1 MWFSNLNF
9 RFSNVNGK
17 CPFSKCF
24 HCIFSRVGNESRF
37 FWTFFLT
44 LSSNN
49 CKFCTILF
57 SPTYKFW
64 FLSKRAIIHC
74 RQLSG
79 FHKNWCFRQ
88 FLSLL
93 FGTFKSNICFQFYS
107 SFNLF
112 YSEWRFKKL
121 LMLYL
126 RRKEILLRS
135 RTQAS
140 QCFHMMNLP
149 FLWSLSVK
157 RRHNNRPPHNVTRN
171 HPGF

>member
-1 MWFSNLNF
+1 MFPLYLFQGRKW
-9 RFSNVNGK
+9 K
-17 CPFSKCF
+17 PFLLD
-24 HCIFSRVGNESRF
+24 
-37 FWTFFLT
+37 FFLT

-49 CKFCTILF
+49 CKFYTILF
-57 SPTYKFW
+57 SPAYKFW
-64 FLSKRAIIHC
+64 FLSKQAIIHC

-79 FHKNWCFRQ
+79 FHKNWSFRQ

-126 RRKEILLRS
+126 RRKEILLRR